1 MSILIVLD
9 GDSGPHGG
17 TVIATPVKAEAEG
30 KKIVRNGD
38 TYQCPTHGDNPIVT
52 PGTTK
57 SWAEGKLIAVNGA
70 QANCGATMTASAVK
84 AYAT

>member
-9 GDSGPHGG
+9 GDSGSHGG
-17 TVIATPVKAEAEG
+17 TVIATTVKAEAEG

-38 TYQCPTHGDNPIVT
+38 TYQCPTHGDNPITT

-57 SWAEGKLIAVNGA
+57 SEAEGQLIAVNGA
-70 QANCGATMTASAVK
+70 QAQCGGIITSSATKS
-84 AYAT
+84 YAT